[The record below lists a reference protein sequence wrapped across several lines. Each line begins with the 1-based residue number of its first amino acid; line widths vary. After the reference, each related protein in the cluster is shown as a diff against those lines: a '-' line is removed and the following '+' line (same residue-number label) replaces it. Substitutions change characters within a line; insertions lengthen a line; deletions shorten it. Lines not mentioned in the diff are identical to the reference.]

1 MAAIVPAAGCGAR
14 TGLDRNKILAPL
26 CGQPLLCWTLQSL
39 AASAALLRNLNV
51 ELTQILVAA
60 RREEFALL
68 EELLSTVSSP
78 GLDIALV
85 EGGATRQDSVGNA
98 ARAAQAD
105 LLLVHDAARPLLT
118 PGLVLRVIQATLK
131 NGGALAALPASDTVK
146 IARRQGDGVI
156 VADTLPREI
165 VWLAQTPQAFS
176 RALYLEA
183 LAKAQSENFAGT
195 DCASLVE
202 RMGIE
207 VALVEGELE
216 NFKVTFAADLERA
229 EAILKM
235 RQNQV
240 K

>member
-1 MAAIVPAAGCGAR
+1 M
-14 TGLDRNKILAPL
+14 
-26 CGQPLLCWTLQSL
+26 
-39 AASAALLRNLNV
+39 
-51 ELTQILVAA
+51 
-60 RREEFALL
+60 L
-68 EELLSTVSSP
+68 EELLSTLSSP

-98 ARAAQAD
+98 ARAARAD

-118 PGLVLRVIQATLK
+118 PELIFRVIEATLK
-131 NGGALAALPASDTVK
+131 NGAALAALPASDTVK
-146 IARRQGDGVI
+146 IARGQENRAV
-156 VADTLPREI
+156 VADTLQRET
-165 VWLAQTPQAFS
+165 VWLAQTPQAFT
-176 RALYLEA
+176 RELYLEA
-183 LAKAQSENFAGT
+183 LAKAHQQNFAGT

-202 RMGIE
+202 RLGAE

-229 EAILKM
+229 EAILKV